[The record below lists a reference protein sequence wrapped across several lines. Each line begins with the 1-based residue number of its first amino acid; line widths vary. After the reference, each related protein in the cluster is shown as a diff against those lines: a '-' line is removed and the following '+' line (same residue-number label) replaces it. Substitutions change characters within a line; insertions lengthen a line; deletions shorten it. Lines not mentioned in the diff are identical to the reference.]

1 MNIIKPTVIAAVA
14 SVLFA
19 GAAFAQA
26 NANPNVN
33 ANNLVSVNISNVAQ
47 NIANDLDVDV
57 QDVIDIGSVQ
67 VPVGIAAAVC
77 NVQANVLAGD
87 NKADGAEC
95 NAESTSQGLTQIV
108 QRSIN
113 GG

>member
-1 MNIIKPTVIAAVA
+1 MNLVKPTVVAALA

-19 GAAFAQA
+19 GASFAQT
-26 NANPNVN
+26 NANPSVN

-57 QDVIDIGSVQ
+57 QDVINIGSVE
-67 VPVGIAAAVC
+67 VPIGVAATVC
-77 NVQANVLAGD
+77 NVQANVLSAD

-95 NAESTSQGLTQIV
+95 EAQSTSQALTQIV